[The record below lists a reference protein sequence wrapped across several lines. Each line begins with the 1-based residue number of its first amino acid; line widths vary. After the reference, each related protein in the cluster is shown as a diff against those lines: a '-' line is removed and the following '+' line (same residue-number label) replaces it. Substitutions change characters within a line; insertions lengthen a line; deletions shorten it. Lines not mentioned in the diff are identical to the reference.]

1 MFLAALTSRSGQ
13 RGIGCS
19 VGQARALGLMQTAP
33 LGEGAVPHRPNAAE
47 GAVQHRLLSL
57 IWIRPTPARRSHAYS
72 MPVMTV
78 KTVPATRDKITARPD
93 DRVHAEVW
101 VKVSVDRDACEAN
114 AVCAGLV
121 PEVFEVDDEDELH
134 ILVAEV
140 PPGLADAVRHAVN
153 SCPKAALRLEE

>member
-1 MFLAALTSRSGQ
+1 LPVLAGTCSTPNYT
-13 RGIGCS
+13 GI
-19 VGQARALGLMQTAP
+19 P
-33 LGEGAVPHRPNAAE
+33 
-47 GAVQHRLLSL
+47 
-57 IWIRPTPARRSHAYS
+57 RR
-72 MPVMTV
+72 
-78 KTVPATRDKITARPD
+78 R
-93 DRVHAEVW
+93 

-134 ILVAEV
+134 ILVSEV